1 MLYSVHIE
9 YDNRI
14 YGVMKD
20 FTSDRFKDL
29 TLLHASEKR
38 YPKQPGEA
46 SLETFENLYPERDY
60 TIEFDCPE
68 YTSLCPV
75 TGQPD
80 FGHIVIRYIPD
91 KRCIESKSLKLFLYS
106 FRNANIFHEEAVNK
120 ILDAVVTACAP
131 RRAEV
136 TGNFRPRG
144 GIAINVKAVFGDK

>member
-1 MLYSVHIE
+1 M
-9 YDNRI
+9 
-14 YGVMKD
+14 
-20 FTSDRFKDL
+20 
-29 TLLHASEKR
+29 
-38 YPKQPGEA
+38 
-46 SLETFENLYPERDY
+46 
-60 TIEFDCPE
+60 
-68 YTSLCPV
+68 

-120 ILDAVVTACAP
+120 ILDAVVAACAP